1 MTLPLAVTYE
11 PPTELPS
18 SRVDWTLL
26 SQRAVLLVHDMQ
38 AYFTRVYDPQAPA
51 LRRAIEATATLMAT
65 ARAAGVPVA
74 FTAQPGNQPR
84 SERGLLTDMWGPG
97 IRDDVE
103 QTRIIEELVPHDGD
117 EVFVK
122 HRYSAFARSPFEDWM
137 RAQGRDQLVITG
149 IYAHIG
155 VVATATEAF
164 MRDIQPFVVAD
175 AVADFSLADHERAL
189 HQVARTCGVVLPS
202 EQAMTL
208 LATDTAPSTAWEKWL
223 ADELGSLLGDQTAG
237 ERLVADPDLDV
248 FKAGL
253 DSVRSFSLLD
263 ELADRGVEIDFT
275 DFVSEASTSYLLE
288 EIGRSGV
295 PTP

>member
-1 MTLPLAVTYE
+1 MTLPLAVSYE
-11 PPTELPS
+11 PPATVPS

-26 SQRAVLLVHDMQ
+26 PQRSVLLVHDMQ
-38 AYFTRVYDPQAPA
+38 AYFTRVFDPQSPA
-51 LRRAIEATATLMAT
+51 LRLAIDATAALIAA

-74 FTAQPGNQPR
+74 FTAQPGNQDR
-84 SERGLLTDMWGPG
+84 SARGLLTDMWGPG
-97 IRDDVE
+97 IRDDE
-103 QTRIIEELVPHDGD
+103 EHTRIIDELAPQPGD

-122 HRYSAFARSPFEDWM
+122 HRYSAFARSPFEEWM
-137 RAQGRDQLVITG
+137 RGLGRDQLVITG

-175 AVADFSLADHERAL
+175 AVADFSADDHERAL

-202 EQAMTL
+202 SRAVEL
-208 LATDTAPSTAWEKWL
+208 LAADTAPSTPWQVWL
-223 ADELGSLLGDQTAG
+223 AAELGSLLGDPAMG
-237 ERLVADPDLDV
+237 ERLVADPQLDV

-263 ELADRGVEIDFT
+263 ELADRGVDVDFT
-275 DFVSEASTSYLLE
+275 ELVSAGCVAYLLD